1 MSNLVFLGGS
11 LVPKGGQNPLEPIR
25 YGCRIIQGKH
35 TFNFVEI
42 YKMLIKKGLS
52 FEAKNISQLK
62 KLINKL
68 ILEKKSNKKE
78 IKSFKKIGNSIL
90 KRNFTKIRDL
100 I

>member
-1 MSNLVFLGGS
+1 M
-11 LVPKGGQNPLEPIR
+11 
-25 YGCRIIQGKH
+25 
-35 TFNFVEI
+35 
-42 YKMLIKKGLS
+42 
-52 FEAKNISQLK
+52 K